1 MLKTAEIAVPDI
13 RVLLIGRQFI
23 LPGGGWLIVGRDE
36 KDNIRLE
43 KLAQAEDAVLLME
56 DWPGPLAVL
65 KKAGSQYP
73 DQEKLARDIEL
84 AASLVVR
91 YAKKLPKNMATGE
104 VTCTLGITSQVI
116 QAEPLADDIFRDWG
130 LN

>member
-1 MLKTAEIAVPDI
+1 
-13 RVLLIGRQFI
+13 
-23 LPGGGWLIVGRDE
+23 
-36 KDNIRLE
+36 
-43 KLAQAEDAVLLME
+43 ME

-91 YAKKLPKNMATGE
+91 YAKKLPENMVTGE
-104 VTCTLGITSQVI
+104 VTYTLGTTRQVI